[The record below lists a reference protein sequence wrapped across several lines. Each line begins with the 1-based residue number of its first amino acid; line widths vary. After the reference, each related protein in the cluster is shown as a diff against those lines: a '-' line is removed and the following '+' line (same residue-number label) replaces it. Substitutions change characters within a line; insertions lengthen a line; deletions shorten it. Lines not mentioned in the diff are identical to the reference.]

1 MYIYVFVCM
10 CVYISVQKSTLLDVY
25 NFLKCNDSIIHINI
39 NEYMVVDT
47 ILETGDMFINAKIVD
62 DFNTL
67 HGNDIY

>member
-1 MYIYVFVCM
+1 
-10 CVYISVQKSTLLDVY
+10 
-25 NFLKCNDSIIHINI
+25 
-39 NEYMVVDT
+39 MVVDT